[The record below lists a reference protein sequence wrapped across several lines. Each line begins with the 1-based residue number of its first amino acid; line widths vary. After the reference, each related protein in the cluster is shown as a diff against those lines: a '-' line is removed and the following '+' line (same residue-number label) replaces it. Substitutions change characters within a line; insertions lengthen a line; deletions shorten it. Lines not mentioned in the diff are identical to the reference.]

1 MTYRETRA
9 VTAIV
14 EGKSQYEALRRAG
27 WSHHMAAHPDIAITE
42 EMRGEIELL
51 KKRLQER
58 AFAACLIDA
67 TEIHE
72 YLSDALRA
80 DMRDIRNDDG
90 SFKPQG
96 EWPEIWGRMMEAG
109 DCEIETASIRSHDG
123 EDGPDEHGWEE
134 TGTVVTK
141 VKLKFSSRV
150 KLLEL
155 AMRHK
160 GVNAMV
166 EQKAGDV
173 NITFVT
179 AEKARQLGSAK
190 RRLEKVIDVK
200 T

>member
-1 MTYRETRA
+1 MTYRESKYVAARINGATKQDAAKAAGFSVWLARNP
-9 VTAIV
+9 
-14 EGKSQYEALRRAG
+14 SQMIE
-27 WSHHMAAHPDIAITE
+27 TE
-42 EMRGEIELL
+42 EMRAQIETLTAEL
-51 KKRLQER
+51 TESTIQ
-58 AFAACLIDA
+58 AGLIDA

-80 DMRDIRNDDG
+80 DSADIKNDDH
-90 SFKPQG
+90 SYKPLSD
-96 EWPEIWGRMMEAG
+96 WPEIWRRMVEGG
-109 DCEIETASIRSHDG
+109 DVDVEYASERSHDG
-123 EDGPDEHGWEE
+123 EDKDGAGGWDR
-134 TGTVVTK
+134 TGTIVK
-141 VKLKFSSRV
+141 VKFKFASKV

-179 AEKARQLGSAK
+179 AEKARQVGSAK
-190 RRLEKVIDVK
+190 KRLEKVIDVK